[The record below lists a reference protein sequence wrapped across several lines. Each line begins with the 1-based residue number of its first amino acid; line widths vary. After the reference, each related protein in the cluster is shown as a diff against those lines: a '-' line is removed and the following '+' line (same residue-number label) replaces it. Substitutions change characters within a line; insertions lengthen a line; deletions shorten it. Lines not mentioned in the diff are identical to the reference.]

1 MWYAQVSQ
9 IQKPDSHWPFQLLE
23 GLHSPTIEA
32 LKENQVQLYGG
43 EILWL
48 EMQFL

>member
-1 MWYAQVSQ
+1 MWHAQTSQ

-32 LKENQVQLYGG
+32 IKENQVQLYVG